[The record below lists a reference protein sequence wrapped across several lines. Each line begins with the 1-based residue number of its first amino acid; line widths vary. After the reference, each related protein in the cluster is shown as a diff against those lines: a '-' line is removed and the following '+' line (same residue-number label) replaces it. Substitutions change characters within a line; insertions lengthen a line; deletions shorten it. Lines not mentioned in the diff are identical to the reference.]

1 MTDRREFEV
10 KVDEASSDK
19 AMPEWERQL
28 YVGANWLD
36 ARLGVRFWILAGLVV
51 ASLFVGTPHVLI
63 HYQCYGRCGQN
74 APEFNCQYLGV
85 TGWRKISAEQGRCQR
100 VRLLEPS

>member
-10 KVDEASSDK
+10 KVDEAGSNT
-19 AMPEWERQL
+19 AMPEWERRL
-28 YVGANWLD
+28 YACANWLD

-51 ASLFVGTPHVLI
+51 ASLFVGTPHVLV

-74 APEFNCQYLGV
+74 APEFNCQYFGV
-85 TGWRKISAEQGRCQR
+85 AGWKIHKPGGDRCQR
-100 VRLLEPS
+100 IRLL